1 MNEESENIVIKP
13 SNNPKIPQ
21 AKVKTEEQK
30 KAYVPALDDS
40 GVPILDESDIK
51 ALCVTGYDRTL
62 IDTIVQSSRDILLN
76 PDVYDEDEEILR
88 SARETLELFQE
99 IARVELK
106 DFKPGS
112 GQNIKI
118 LSELSKSLVTQF
130 YNDNKISIKS
140 LKNDGLYVSLIK
152 IVHDELKND
161 KSFKPFDLD
170 HLKEFPKKFY
180 RIFYS
185 LKGDDP
191 YRRLT
196 LDFIN
201 IKNISLFPFL
211 VFIRGFFNTIPAEMR
226 NEKNGSLCDKINS
239 HLTDIT
245 KNDIHSR
252 RSLTDKFKNINLQRK
267 SVVDKFFIAN
277 NDGTFIP
284 RYDEIKRLHKYIST
298 RLQSFNLNVSG
309 IRINE
314 YKRFKKKSKQLT
326 NGLNENLDKE
336 IIRHFS
342 LTNHYNQ
349 FAFFIKDKIA
359 PTFNIYKSNLEQ
371 LAHHDLKQILDQTEM
386 HQYDRVFV
394 ERITNIICFFMDI
407 SINHRIIEK
416 IHEYCCVAD
425 ENKGSEKNL
434 QSDIKSFFLA
444 DIQLSYLLYTQK
456 PKKGPLSNIQFL
468 IKELSQANKS
478 AFNSLRFIDM
488 EYILDVNVDN
498 ARTKLYKY
506 ISDMYTH
513 LYDAFL
519 NSTIDEIISSK

>member
-1 MNEESENIVIKP
+1 MSEKSEDIVIEP
-13 SNNPKIPQ
+13 SHNLEIPQ
-21 AKVKTEEQK
+21 AEVKTGEQK
-30 KAYVPALDDS
+30 ESYIAVLDNE
-40 GVPILDESDIK
+40 GIPVIDESDIK
-51 ALCVTGYDRTL
+51 ALCITGYDRAL
-62 IDTIVQSSRDILLN
+62 IDMIVQSSRDILLN
-76 PDVYDEDEEILR
+76 PDVYDNDQEILR
-88 SARETLELFQE
+88 SAQETLELFQE
-99 IARVELK
+99 TARVELK

-130 YNDNKISIKS
+130 YNDHKITIES

-152 IVHDELKND
+152 IIHDEVKDD
-161 KSFKPFDLD
+161 KSLKPFNLD
-170 HLKEFPKKFY
+170 RLKEFPKKFY
-180 RIFYS
+180 KIFHS

-226 NEKNGSLCDKINS
+226 NEGNGSLYDKINS

-245 KNDIHSR
+245 RNDIHSR
-252 RSLTDKFKNINLQRK
+252 KSLVDKFKNLNQQRK
-267 SVVDKFFIAN
+267 SVVDKFFIADN
-277 NDGTFIP
+277 GTFIP
-284 RYDEIKRLHKYIST
+284 RYTEIKRLQKYIAS
-298 RLQSFNLNVSG
+298 RLQNFNLSVSN

-326 NGLNENLDKE
+326 NELNENLDKE
-336 IIRHFS
+336 LIQHFS
-342 LTNHYNQ
+342 LTNPHNQ
-349 FAFFIKDKIA
+349 FTFFIKDKIA
-359 PTFNIYKSNLEQ
+359 PAFNVYKSNLEQ
-371 LAHHDLKQILDQTEM
+371 LAHHDLKRIVAQGETYRYDQE
-386 HQYDRVFV
+386 FV
-394 ERITNIICFFMDI
+394 ERISNIICFFIDI
-407 SINHRIIEK
+407 SVNHRIIEK
-416 IHEYCCVAD
+416 IYEYCCTAD
-425 ENKGSEKNL
+425 ENKGGEKNL

-444 DIQLSYLLYTQK
+444 DIQLSYMLYTQK
-456 PKKGPLSNIQFL
+456 PKNSPFNNIQFL
-468 IKELSQANKS
+468 IKELSRANKS

-506 ISDMYTH
+506 ISDTYTR
-513 LYDAFL
+513 LYDTFL